1 VHGLSTSDS
10 GFALNRLNSSL
21 ERGTEVHDLK
31 ARFCLLVIAGL
42 FAGTI
47 ALALGSCAIS
57 PATGRPVLT
66 GMMTTAQEARIGR
79 EEYPQIIQAF
89 GGTYA
94 DRALQSYI
102 GRVGQSLA
110 RHTERADTTYT
121 FTILDSPVV
130 NALSTPGGYVY
141 VTRGLLALADNEAEV
156 AGVLGHELGHIT
168 ARHQAQQ
175 QSRQTLASIGLAILA
190 ATVNVPPALMQGTQ
204 LAALSYLA
212 SFSREQEFEA
222 DQLGARYMARAGY
235 DPHALADFLT
245 TLQAY
250 TNLEA
255 AMLGRASSAER
266 FDFLATHPTTSA
278 RVDSA
283 IAAARVAIVSKPT
296 VGRDSYLDAIDG
308 MTYGESG
315 AQGFIRGRVFSHPD
329 LRIRFEVPP
338 EYHLFNTH
346 SAVYALGP
354 GGATIIFD
362 AAPAAEKLQS
372 IAMVQYVSGAVRPGL
387 PDVKATRI
395 NGLEAATGSINVDTN
410 RGRMELR
417 LAAIRVS
424 PTAIYRF
431 RFLTPAGLLS
441 ELGPGN
447 FRTLDSFRRLTTAE
461 ATALKPLRIHLVT
474 VKKGQTV
481 ASLARTM
488 PFERYEVERFGVL
501 NGIAPNAKLVP
512 GQRVKVITE

>member
-1 VHGLSTSDS
+1 MSDS
-10 GFALNRLNSSL
+10 GFVLNRLGGCFK
-21 ERGTEVHDLK
+21 RRPKVHDVK
-31 ARFCLLVIAGL
+31 ARFYLLVIAGF
-42 FAGTI
+42 FAS
-47 ALALGSCAIS
+47 AVMLALGACAIS

-66 GMMTTAQEARIGR
+66 GMMTTAEEARIGR
-79 EEYPQIIQAF
+79 EQYPQVIQAF
-89 GGTYA
+89 GGIYA

-102 GRVGQSLA
+102 SRVGQSLA
-110 RHTERADTTYT
+110 RQTERTDTPCT
-121 FTILDSPVV
+121 FTILDSPIV

-141 VTRGLLALADNEAEV
+141 VTRGLLALADSEAEV

-168 ARHQAQQ
+168 GRHHAQQ

-190 ATVNVPPALMQGTQ
+190 ATVKVPPALMQGTQ
-204 LAALSYLA
+204 LVALSYLA
-212 SFSREQEFEA
+212 SFSREQEYEA

-245 TLQAY
+245 TLQAHAD
-250 TNLEA
+250 LET
-255 AMLGRASSAER
+255 AMLGRAARAER
-266 FDFLATHPTTSA
+266 FDFLATHPTTAA

-283 IAAARVAIVSKPT
+283 IAAAKVAIVTNPT

-308 MTYGESG
+308 MTYGQSG

-338 EYHLFNTH
+338 EYQLFNTQ

-354 GGATIIFD
+354 GDATIIFD
-362 AAPAAEKLQS
+362 AAPAAEQLQS
-372 IAMVQYVSGAVRPGL
+372 VTMVQYVSGAVRPGL
-387 PDVKATRI
+387 PDVTATRI
-395 NGLEAATGSINVDTN
+395 NGLEAATGSLNVDTN

-417 LAAIRVS
+417 LAAIRVA

-431 RFLTPAGLLS
+431 RFLTPTRLLS

-447 FRTLDSFRRLTTAE
+447 LRTLESFRMLTTAE
-461 ATALKPLRIHLVT
+461 AAALKPLRIHLVT
-474 VKKGQTV
+474 IKKGQTV
-481 ASLARTM
+481 DILARKM
-488 PFERYEVERFGVL
+488 PFERYQVERFGVL

-512 GQRVKVITE
+512 GQRVKVVTE